1 MTDGVLPIEQ
11 DPTLQE
17 QTLPTEQQSTTAA
30 EQAPTPYTRRKSG
43 SLKLTKEE
51 EEDIVKFVLERFKE
65 DEEERQD
72 WMQRRKDRIAK
83 TRGWL
88 PEKNWPFEGASN
100 LWAPVIAT
108 ACYRVISALQ
118 NAVLGQRPAV
128 QSKAKEKKL
137 EPNQGRIDNLLD
149 HQVFMESRGEER
161 LGDFANHFVFDGLS
175 IAHIAYVKE
184 TRTVSDVRILQ
195 FDAKA
200 AALYPDAVFPEVI
213 QGLLTDNKTKVI
225 SAKVTSEDKW
235 TWKAEIEVSGETITA
250 TIDFFERDDGL
261 LEATI
266 RRPMVTHDGP
276 VFNVEEI
283 ENIVVPARCSN
294 LQPPGPANPHG
305 APYVNRLFSVRMDE
319 IWQHWKK
326 GIYDLI
332 DEDKWNVIRPSKPP
346 IGTNSSQ
353 AEQRD
358 QELDIHEG
366 TMPQVPRGT
375 TAEERFYPIE
385 GIEHYGRWI
394 INKDENGDGEEVD
407 VIFSVLKDSK
417 QLVRARFLT
426 EIHPGNPPM
435 RPFAEA
441 RYIRVPNRFYAIGL
455 CELLEPIQDLI
466 KILLDSNMDWGTIRN
481 MPWFTY
487 RASSGLNPE
496 VLRMRP
502 GEGYPLDDPSR
513 DINIPQWGN
522 SDNSW
527 VFNTLSLA
535 QQMGEKLAM
544 ESDFNYGRVPSGK
557 ASAMRTVG
565 TTVALLQQGDVRQE
579 QVLRALF
586 DGIVQIYRSF
596 HRLNRRWLPQ
606 DKEFRI
612 IGIPEQDQSP
622 YMNITPQDIDGEVD
636 FDFTATMMNTN
647 RQAMAE
653 ALTEAIGIVVSP
665 LALQLGIVGP
675 DQVYRL
681 MKDRMKARDLDYKSY
696 LKPPTPDATKP
707 GITVEEAIGMIMD
720 GLYPYG
726 SPLEGPIVHFQR
738 LIEFQQDDHS
748 FGRIDT
754 PDKVNLF
761 AFYLRDVHMQVQQL
775 MKQQQMAQ
783 AASQMQQ
790 FMGQQGQDM
799 SGEGTPTT
807 IQQPQPRGPMN
818 GGLTPE
824 AKIGGVQ

>member
-1 MTDGVLPIEQ
+1 MSEGVLPIGQ
-11 DPTLQE
+11 DPIPPE
-17 QTLPTEQQSTTAA
+17 QTPLPTAQLPATTAP
-30 EQAPTPYTRRKSG
+30 EAPTPYTRRKSG

-51 EEDIVKFVLERFKE
+51 EEDIVKFVLERFTK
-65 DEEERQD
+65 DENERQD
-72 WMQRRKDRIAK
+72 WMERRKDQIAK

-100 LWAPVIAT
+100 LWPPVIPT

-118 NAVLGQRPAV
+118 NAVLGQRPVV
-128 QSKAKEKKL
+128 QSKAKQKTL
-137 EPNQGRIDNLLD
+137 EPSQSRIDNLLD
-149 HQVFMESRGEER
+149 HQIFSESRGEER
-161 LGDFANHFVFDGLS
+161 LGDFIDHFVFDGLS
-175 IAHIAYVKE
+175 ITHTSYVKE
-184 TRTVSDVRILQ
+184 TRTVSDVRVLP
-195 FDAKA
+195 FKEA
-200 AALYPDAVFPEVI
+200 AAQFPEAVFPEIV
-213 QGLLTDNKTKVI
+213 QNLLSDKKTKFI
-225 SAKVTSEDKW
+225 SAKVASEDKW
-235 TWKAEIEVSGETITA
+235 TWKAEIEVNGETVTA
-250 TIDFFERDDGL
+250 TIDFFERDDEL

-266 RRPMVTHDGP
+266 RRPMVVHDGP

-319 IWQHWKK
+319 IWQRWKK
-326 GIYDLI
+326 GTYDLI
-332 DEDKWNVIRPSKPP
+332 TEEKWTAIKSGKPP

-358 QELDIHEG
+358 AELDIHEG
-366 TMPQVPRGT
+366 TMPQIPRGT
-375 TAEERFYPIE
+375 TAKERFYPIE

-394 INKDENGDGEEVD
+394 INKDKDGDGEEVD
-407 VIFSVLKDSK
+407 VIFWVLKESK
-417 QLVRARFLT
+417 ELVRARFLT
-426 EIHPGNPPM
+426 DIYPGTPPM

-441 RYIRVPNRFYAIGL
+441 RYIRIPNRFYAIGL
-455 CELLEPIQDLI
+455 RELLEPIYDLV

-487 RASSGLNPE
+487 RASSGLSPE
-496 VLRMRP
+496 VIRMRP

-527 VFNTLSLA
+527 IFNTLALA

-544 ESDFNYGRVPSGK
+544 ESDFNYGRVPAGK

-586 DGIVQIYRSF
+586 DGIVQIYHSF
-596 HRLNRRWLPQ
+596 HRLNRRWLPS

-612 IGIPEQDQSP
+612 IGIPEQDQEP
-622 YMNITPQDIDGEVD
+622 YMNISPQDIDGDID
-636 FDFTATMMNTN
+636 FDFKATMMNTN
-647 RQAMAE
+647 RQVLAE
-653 ALTEAIGIVVSP
+653 ALKESIGLIVSP

-675 DQVYRL
+675 DQVYRI
-681 MKDRMKARDLDYKSY
+681 MKDYEKSRDLDYKSY

-707 GITVEEAIGMIMD
+707 GINAETAIGMIID

-726 SPLEGPIVHFQR
+726 SPLEGPMDHFQR
-738 LIEFQQDDHS
+738 LTEFQQDDHS

-761 AFYLRDVHMQVQQL
+761 AFYLRDVHMQIQQQ
-775 MKQQQMAQ
+775 MKQQQLAQ
-783 AASQMQQ
+783 ASSQMQQ
-790 FMGQQGQDM
+790 HLGQQPQGNN
-799 SGEGTPTT
+799 SGVPTT
-807 IQQPQPRGPMN
+807 IQQPQPRGPSN
-818 GGLTPE
+818 GGLAPE
-824 AKIGGVQ
+824 ANPGTGIQ